1 MSKVVRPPRFIASV
15 PVRLASALLISPL
28 FVPSLLWAAEG
39 YPPPPEGERLAQEV
53 CSACHVVA
61 QKQDRDPILKDRA
74 PSFCEIANRP
84 HTTAQSVAHF
94 VLTTHWDEKSAPVKM
109 PDPML
114 NKDQAAGVA
123 RYVMSL
129 RGRCTF

>member
-1 MSKVVRPPRFIASV
+1 MSPRRFVGAERLRLV
-15 PVRLASALLISPL
+15 PALLVSQL

-39 YPPPPEGERLAQEV
+39 YPPPPEGERLAQQV

-61 QKQDRDPILKDRA
+61 QKQERA
-74 PSFCEIANRP
+74 PVLKGGAPNFCEIANRP
-84 HTTAQSVAHF
+84 QTTAQSVAHF
-94 VLTTHWDEKSAPVKM
+94 VLTTHWDNKSAPVTM

-114 NKDQAAGVA
+114 NKDQAAAVS
-123 RYVMSL
+123 RYVMGL

>member
-1 MSKVVRPPRFIASV
+1 MSSVARPRRSV
-15 PVRLASALLISPL
+15 GAECLRLASVLLVSQL
-28 FVPSLLWAAEG
+28 FFPSLLWAGEG

-61 QKQDRDPILKDRA
+61 QKQERAPILKDSV

-84 HTTAQSVAHF
+84 QTTAQSVAHF
-94 VLTTHWDEKSAPVKM
+94 VLTTHWDEKSAHVRM

-114 NKDQAAGVA
+114 NKDQAAAVA

>member
-1 MSKVVRPPRFIASV
+1 MDSVVRPRY
-15 PVRLASALLISPL
+15 PVGAERLRLAAALLVSQL
-28 FVPSLLWAAEG
+28 FAPSLLWASEG
-39 YPPPPEGERLAQEV
+39 YPPPPQGERLAQEV

-61 QKQDRDPILKDRA
+61 QKQDRGPILKDTA

-84 HTTAQSVAHF
+84 QSTAQSVAHF
-94 VLTTHWDEKSAPVKM
+94 VLTTHWDQKSASVKM

-114 NKDQAAGVA
+114 NKDQAAAVA
-123 RYVMSL
+123 RYVMGL

>member
-1 MSKVVRPPRFIASV
+1 MSHIVCPRRFVGAEHL
-15 PVRLASALLISPL
+15 RLASALLVTQL
-28 FVPSLLWAAEG
+28 FVPSLLWAADS

-61 QKQDRDPILKDRA
+61 QKQERAPVLKDKA

-84 HTTAQSVAHF
+84 RTTAQSVAHF
-94 VLTTHWDEKSAPVKM
+94 VLTTHWDNKSAPVAM

-114 NKDQAAGVA
+114 NKDQAAAVS

>member
-1 MSKVVRPPRFIASV
+1 MSNVVRPQYSV
-15 PVRLASALLISPL
+15 GTERLRLASALLVIPL
-28 FVPSLLWAAEG
+28 FGPSLLWAAEG
-39 YPPPPEGERLAQEV
+39 YPPPPEGERLAQQV
-53 CSACHVVA
+53 CSACHIVA
-61 QKQDRDPILKDRA
+61 QKQDRDPILKDGA

-84 HTTAQSVAHF
+84 RTTAQSVAHF

-114 NKDQAAGVA
+114 NKDQAAAVS
-123 RYVMSL
+123 RYVISL

>member
-1 MSKVVRPPRFIASV
+1 MSDVVDPGRSV
-15 PVRLASALLISPL
+15 AAARIGLVSAFLVSQL
-28 FVPSLLWAAEG
+28 FAPSFLWAGES

-61 QKQDRDPILKDRA
+61 HKQERAPILKDGA

-84 HTTAQSVAHF
+84 QTTAQSVAHF
-94 VLTTHWDEKSAPVKM
+94 VLTTHWDDKSAPVRM

-114 NKDQAAGVA
+114 NKDQAAAVS

>member
-1 MSKVVRPPRFIASV
+1 MSNVMCPRRFVGAERL
-15 PVRLASALLISPL
+15 RLAPALLVSQL

-39 YPPPPEGERLAQEV
+39 YPPPPEGERLAQQV

-61 QKQDRDPILKDRA
+61 QKQERAPVLKDGA

-84 HTTAQSVAHF
+84 QTTAQSVAHF
-94 VLTTHWDEKSAPVKM
+94 VLTTHWDNKSAPVTM

-114 NKDQAAGVA
+114 NKDQAAAVS

>member
-1 MSKVVRPPRFIASV
+1 MSTVFRPRWSTGVGRTPFA
-15 PVRLASALLISPL
+15 PALLVSL
-28 FVPSLLWAAEG
+28 LCAPSLLWAG
-39 YPPPPEGERLAQEV
+39 DSYPPPPEGERLAQEV

-61 QKQDRDPILKDRA
+61 QKQERAPILKDRA
-74 PSFCEIANRP
+74 PSFCGIANRP

-94 VLTTHWDEKSAPVKM
+94 VLTTHWDEKSAPTM

-114 NKDQAAGVA
+114 NKDQAAAVA

-129 RGRCTF
+129 RGQCTF

>member
-1 MSKVVRPPRFIASV
+1 MSNVVHPRRSVGAERP
-15 PVRLASALLISPL
+15 RLASALLVSQL
-28 FVPSLLWAAEG
+28 FVPSLLWAGEG

-61 QKQDRDPILKDRA
+61 QKQERAPVLKDRA

-84 HTTAQSVAHF
+84 RTTAQSVAHF
-94 VLTTHWDEKSAPVKM
+94 VLTTHWDNKAAPVRM

-114 NKDQAAGVA
+114 NKDQAAAVS

>member
-1 MSKVVRPPRFIASV
+1 MDSVVRWRCSV
-15 PVRLASALLISPL
+15 GFERLRLAAALLVSQL
-28 FVPSLLWAAEG
+28 FVPSLLWASEG

-53 CSACHVVA
+53 CSACHRVA
-61 QKQDRDPILKDRA
+61 QKQERDPILKDKA

-84 HTTAQSVAHF
+84 QTTAQSVAHF
-94 VLTTHWDEKSAPVKM
+94 VLTTHWDEKSTPLKM

-114 NKDQAAGVA
+114 NKDQAAAVA
-123 RYVMSL
+123 RYVTSL

>member
-1 MSKVVRPPRFIASV
+1 
-15 PVRLASALLISPL
+15 
-28 FVPSLLWAAEG
+28 
-39 YPPPPEGERLAQEV
+39 
-53 CSACHVVA
+53 
-61 QKQDRDPILKDRA
+61 
-74 PSFCEIANRP
+74 
-84 HTTAQSVAHF
+84 

>member
-1 MSKVVRPPRFIASV
+1 MSNVVRPRRSQGAECL
-15 PVRLASALLISPL
+15 RLASALLVVQL
-28 FVPSLLWAAEG
+28 FGPSWAGEG

-61 QKQDRDPILKDRA
+61 QKQERDPILKDRA

-84 HTTAQSVAHF
+84 QTTAQSVAHF
-94 VLTTHWDEKSAPVKM
+94 VLTTHWDDKSASVKM

-114 NKDQAAGVA
+114 NKDQAAAVS
-123 RYVMSL
+123 RYVMGL

>member
-1 MSKVVRPPRFIASV
+1 MSNVVWRQRSV
-15 PVRLASALLISPL
+15 GAECLGLASALLMIQVFGS
-28 FVPSLLWAAEG
+28 SLLWAGEG

-53 CSACHVVA
+53 CAACHVVA

-84 HTTAQSVAHF
+84 QTTAHGVAHF

-114 NKDQAAGVA
+114 NKDQAAAVS